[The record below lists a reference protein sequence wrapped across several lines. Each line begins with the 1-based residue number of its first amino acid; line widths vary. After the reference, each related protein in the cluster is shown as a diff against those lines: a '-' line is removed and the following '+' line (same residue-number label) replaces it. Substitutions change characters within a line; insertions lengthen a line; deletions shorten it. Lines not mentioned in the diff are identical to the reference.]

1 MRTTL
6 GTVSLATDERA
17 AICAEFERSGPDR
30 PTLCEGWNARD
41 LLTHLLVR
49 ERQPWNAA
57 GILVPALSG
66 VTEKAMDS
74 YASQAW
80 PNMIDDLRK
89 GPPGWSPF
97 KLGKV
102 DEIAN
107 GGEFVVH
114 HEDLRRGEPGWE
126 PRPSEPERDGQLWHL
141 LSSQAKLLFRRSPVG
156 VVLQRPEGVQQVV
169 ATGFGLVTV
178 VGEPTELV
186 LHAFGRDA
194 ARVEIQGSP
203 ADVEAYRAAPSGM

>member
-1 MRTTL
+1 M
-6 GTVSLATDERA
+6 GAVSLAIDERA

-57 GILVPALSG
+57 GIVVSALSS
-66 VTEKAMDS
+66 VTDRAMAAYS
-74 YASQAW
+74 GEAW

-89 GPPGWSPF
+89 GPPAWSPF
-97 KLGKV
+97 RVGKV

-107 GGEFVVH
+107 GAEFFVH

-126 PRPSEPERDGQLWHL
+126 PRPAGPELDGQLWTL
-141 LSSQAKLLFRRSPVG
+141 LSAQSKLLFRRSPVG
-156 VVLQRPEGVQQVV
+156 IVLRRPEGAQQVV
-169 ATGFGLVTV
+169 ATGYGLVTV
-178 VGEPTELV
+178 VGTPSELV

-194 ARVEIQGSP
+194 ARVELEGLP
-203 ADVEAYRAAPSGM
+203 ADIEAYRAAPRGM